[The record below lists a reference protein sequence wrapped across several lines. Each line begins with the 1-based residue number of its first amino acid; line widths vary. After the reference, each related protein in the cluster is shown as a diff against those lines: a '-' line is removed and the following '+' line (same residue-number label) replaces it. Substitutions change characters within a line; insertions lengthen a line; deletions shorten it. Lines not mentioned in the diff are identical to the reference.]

1 MEFFMND
8 AQKLQVTSSLMKL
21 FPNYN
26 QHLHMLLSINNLDL
40 TKTQLKAIL
49 IIANEQTM
57 SMSELADH
65 MCISREQAT
74 RVINP
79 LADRGLIHRE
89 IHPGN
94 RRQIDIRLSTQGIT
108 CLEDMKATYSEPL
121 FSSLDRL
128 EPEELQKFLDAVDV
142 VIHTLGKLLSTAE

>member
-1 MEFFMND
+1 MND

-79 LADRGLIHRE
+79 LADRRLIHRE

-108 CLEDMKATYSEPL
+108 CLEDMKATYSELL

>member
-1 MEFFMND
+1 MND

-26 QHLHMLLSINNLDL
+26 QHLHMLLSINDLDL

-65 MCISREQAT
+65 MCISGEQAT

-108 CLEDMKATYSEPL
+108 CLEDMKATYSELL

>member
-1 MEFFMND
+1 MND

-26 QHLHMLLSINNLDL
+26 QHLHMLLSINDLDL
-40 TKTQLKAIL
+40 TKTQLAAIL

-57 SMSELADH
+57 SMSELADR

-108 CLEDMKATYSEPL
+108 CLEDMKATYSELL
-121 FSSLDRL
+121 F
-128 EPEELQKFLDAVDV
+128 
-142 VIHTLGKLLSTAE
+142 LLWIGWNPKNCKNFWMPWM